1 MAKRKNLPTVEGSEK
16 VRAAMKTL
24 IEGGEDARDDLVE
37 NLRTALDPPEQA
49 ELKNLVIKS
58 LGGEFLKQ
66 DYRLRDPKTAQTI
79 RGWFVGA
86 LGSLEPFDTRSEEVL
101 TRLAREDESEWVRYW
116 SLAHLYW
123 RNAPRMQPTVE
134 SILSAPVHAS
144 SLVPTLAL
152 AVAAKRFN
160 PQSMTAF
167 DLKFN
172 TRSERDL
179 WAALRALQ
187 IVGIPELAPKVASLL
202 PEIPSDAITYD
213 VLLALTGPEMGDSGF
228 IALRDLGPERVVENL
243 LRASR
248 DATDHKLRR
257 FAAILRWFRR
267 DQLATLSK
275 AAESS
280 GPDADAA
287 RRLMM
292 ASDITPSPS
301 LVLQPGNWRAE
312 FAYRV
317 VLEQPARYELLDTL
331 DPAGLREA
339 VRAVAGD
346 NVSSPDDILAVLR
359 SKNPSPP
366 NHLWTSWLETVHAS
380 KLQQH

>member
-1 MAKRKNLPTVEGSEK
+1 MQ
-16 VRAAMKTL
+16 TL
-24 IEGGEDARDDLVE
+24 IEGSEDARDDLVK
-37 NLRTALDPPEQA
+37 NLRSALAPSEQA
-49 ELKNLVIKS
+49 ELKDLVIKS
-58 LGGEFLKQ
+58 LGGEFLTQ

-86 LGSLEPFDTRSEEVL
+86 LASLEPFDTRSEDVL
-101 TRLAREDESEWVRYW
+101 TQLVGGDESEWVRYW

-123 RNAPRMQPTVE
+123 RNAPGMQPTVE
-134 SILSAPVHAS
+134 SILSAPVDAS
-144 SLVPTLAL
+144 NLVPTLAL

-160 PQSMTAF
+160 PRLINAF
-167 DLKFN
+167 DLKLN
-172 TRSERDL
+172 TRSEREL

-187 IVGIPELAPKVASLL
+187 IVGIPELAAKVASLL
-202 PEIPSDAITYD
+202 PESPSDAVSYD
-213 VLLALTGPEMGDSGF
+213 VLLALTGPEMGDSGL
-228 IALRDLGPERVVENL
+228 IALRGLGPERVVKNL

-257 FAAILRWFRR
+257 FAVILRWFRP
-267 DQLATLSK
+267 DQLETLSR
-275 AAESS
+275 AADSS

-287 RRLMM
+287 RRLMV
-292 ASDITPSPS
+292 ASDITPPPS
-301 LVLQPGNWRAE
+301 LVLKPGSWRAE

-317 VLEQPARYELLDTL
+317 VIEQPARYELLETL
-331 DPAGLREA
+331 DPAGLLEA
-339 VRAVAGD
+339 MRAVAGD
-346 NVSSPDDILAVLR
+346 NVSSPDDILTVLR